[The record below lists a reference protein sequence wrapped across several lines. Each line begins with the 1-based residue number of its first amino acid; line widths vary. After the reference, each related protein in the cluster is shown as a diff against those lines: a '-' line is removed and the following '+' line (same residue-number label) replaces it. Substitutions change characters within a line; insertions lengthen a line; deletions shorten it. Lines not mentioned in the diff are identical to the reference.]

1 MDHKS
6 YIQFII
12 VMLMRFN
19 LIFGLFRFIFGSF
32 PVIISWIKLRKVLYI
47 YIEEHLCLIPSILG
61 TSGALEWMLI
71 GSKVGILNFS
81 GTLGGHFQYP
91 SSSSHVGYR
100 FRPPWTDLSKKKA
113 QLLSLYLVLI
123 DLSASRSQKSS
134 PDRHEYNP
142 DDSWHN
148 SDDRDPIQTIHCTI
162 QNWG

>member
-32 PVIISWIKLRKVLYI
+32 PVLISWIKLRKVLYI

-100 FRPPWTDLSKKKA
+100 FRPPWTDLSKK
-113 QLLSLYLVLI
+113 
-123 DLSASRSQKSS
+123 SAAV
-134 PDRHEYNP
+134 
-142 DDSWHN
+142 N
-148 SDDRDPIQTIHCTI
+148 SDVINTEYTIESLEYVSIPIFNKVLNQQSIMNI
-162 QNWG
+162 LILNSP

>member
-32 PVIISWIKLRKVLYI
+32 PVLISWIKLRKVLYI

-100 FRPPWTDLSKKKA
+100 FRPPWTDLSKK
-113 QLLSLYLVLI
+113 
-123 DLSASRSQKSS
+123 SAAI
-134 PDRHEYNP
+134 
-142 DDSWHN
+142 N
-148 SDDRDPIQTIHCTI
+148 SDVINTEYTIESLEYVSIPIFNKVLNQHSIMNI
-162 QNWG
+162 LILNSP